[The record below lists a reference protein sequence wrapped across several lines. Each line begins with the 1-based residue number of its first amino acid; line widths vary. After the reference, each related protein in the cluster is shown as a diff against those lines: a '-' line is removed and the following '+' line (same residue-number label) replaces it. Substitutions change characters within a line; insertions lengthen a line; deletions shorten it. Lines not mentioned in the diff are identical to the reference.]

1 MGSNST
7 TIPTTSVA
15 ELKYLSLLAR
25 DYPTQAAAASAVIS
39 LEATAKLPKGTEHY
53 ISDLHGEDEAFIH
66 LLNSAS
72 GVIREKVDLVLGE
85 NVPKAIR
92 AELATLIYYP
102 ARKLPLLKA
111 RYPERFELEA
121 WYRQTLLRLIDVCR
135 FVSSKHTREYVR
147 SCLPQGCG
155 HIIDE
160 LLHAHF
166 EDHNKTL
173 YYGQIVGSIIANDR
187 ADAFIIRLCE
197 LIKRLAVD
205 KLHIIGD
212 LFDRGPRP
220 DLILDRLM
228 THHNVDFQ
236 WGNHDVV
243 WMGAAAGS
251 ALCCCTVLKTTLAYH
266 NHGMI
271 EDFYGINLRHLLRM
285 AEQYYGNEDLTIWMP
300 HTDATRGPYTDG
312 MLHRCAVMHKA
323 RTFVPD
329 GLEPDPQ
336 KACAAY
342 NEIIRSHGGIDLQLL
357 GLGRNGHIG
366 FNEPGAAFEKETH
379 CVDLTESTI
388 EANKRF
394 FASEDDVPKQAY
406 TMGIKNIMQ
415 AKKILLIAG
424 GEEKAEALKNSL
436 YGPITPSV
444 PASILQLHN
453 DVTVI
458 ADEAALSLIM

>member
-1 MGSNST
+1 M
-7 TIPTTSVA
+7 
-15 ELKYLSLLAR
+15 
-25 DYPTQAAAASAVIS
+25 
-39 LEATAKLPKGTEHY
+39 
-53 ISDLHGEDEAFIH
+53 
-66 LLNSAS
+66 
-72 GVIREKVDLVLGE
+72 
-85 NVPKAIR
+85 PKAIR

-228 THHNVDFQ
+228 T
-236 WGNHDVV
+236 
-243 WMGAAAGS
+243 
-251 ALCCCTVLKTTLAYH
+251 
-266 NHGMI
+266 
-271 EDFYGINLRHLLRM
+271 
-285 AEQYYGNEDLTIWMP
+285 
-300 HTDATRGPYTDG
+300 
-312 MLHRCAVMHKA
+312 
-323 RTFVPD
+323 
-329 GLEPDPQ
+329 
-336 KACAAY
+336 
-342 NEIIRSHGGIDLQLL
+342 
-357 GLGRNGHIG
+357 
-366 FNEPGAAFEKETH
+366 
-379 CVDLTESTI
+379 
-388 EANKRF
+388 
-394 FASEDDVPKQAY
+394 
-406 TMGIKNIMQ
+406 
-415 AKKILLIAG
+415 
-424 GEEKAEALKNSL
+424 
-436 YGPITPSV
+436 
-444 PASILQLHN
+444 
-453 DVTVI
+453 
-458 ADEAALSLIM
+458 LSLIHI

>member
-323 RTFVPD
+323 ITILMLK
-329 GLEPDPQ
+329 LECEVIDIYLSDMRKSEIDTLILGCTHYPLLRSRIM
-336 KACAAY
+336 AY
-342 NEIIRSHGGIDLQLL
+342 FGESVHIVNPAYETAMDL
-357 GLGRNGHIG
+357 
-366 FNEPGAAFEKETH
+366 
-379 CVDLTESTI
+379 
-388 EANKRF
+388 
-394 FASEDDVPKQAY
+394 
-406 TMGIKNIMQ
+406 
-415 AKKILLIAG
+415 KKILEEQKIANTS
-424 GEEKAEALKNSL
+424 GEPAAYDFYVSDAAEKFKKFAN
-436 YGPITPSV
+436 
-444 PASILQLHN
+444 SILPY
-453 DVTVI
+453 DVDKTQAI
-458 ADEAALSLIM
+458 DIEDY

>member
-7 TIPTTSVA
+7 AIPTTNVA

-236 WGNHDVV
+236 WGNHDVCGWV
-243 WMGAAAGS
+243 PPLAARCAAA
-251 ALCCCTVLKTTLAYH
+251 
-266 NHGMI
+266 
-271 EDFYGINLRHLLRM
+271 
-285 AEQYYGNEDLTIWMP
+285 
-300 HTDATRGPYTDG
+300 
-312 MLHRCAVMHKA
+312 RC
-323 RTFVPD
+323 
-329 GLEPDPQ
+329 
-336 KACAAY
+336 
-342 NEIIRSHGGIDLQLL
+342 
-357 GLGRNGHIG
+357 
-366 FNEPGAAFEKETH
+366 
-379 CVDLTESTI
+379 
-388 EANKRF
+388 
-394 FASEDDVPKQAY
+394 
-406 TMGIKNIMQ
+406 
-415 AKKILLIAG
+415 
-424 GEEKAEALKNSL
+424 
-436 YGPITPSV
+436 
-444 PASILQLHN
+444 
-453 DVTVI
+453 
-458 ADEAALSLIM
+458 